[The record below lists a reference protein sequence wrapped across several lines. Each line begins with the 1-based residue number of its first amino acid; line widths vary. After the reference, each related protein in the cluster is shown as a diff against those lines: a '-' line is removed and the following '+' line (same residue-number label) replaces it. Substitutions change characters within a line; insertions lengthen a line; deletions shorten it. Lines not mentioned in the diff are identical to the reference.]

1 MSWTARGA
9 PERGAARYL
18 LPRGRRGNRPAPPM
32 KIPTR
37 DELRAELA
45 GFDDTR
51 KKVVGGMLAL
61 MFQSPEKARD
71 RDWLAE
77 QFTQVSLLTGQFEDI
92 EHAHEGVEVAQGW
105 IRENIDPVLNACFAL
120 FVLVAED
127 VQQDEAAAELTTSDA
142 MLRAL
147 SYFG

>member
-1 MSWTARGA
+1 MFC
-9 PERGAARYL
+9 
-18 LPRGRRGNRPAPPM
+18 PRSPAVPAGPNPM
-32 KIPTR
+32 NIPTR

-45 GFDDTR
+45 GFDETR

-77 QFTQVSLLTGQFEDI
+77 QFTQVSLLTGQFEDV
-92 EHAHEGVEVAQGW
+92 EHAHEGLEVAQGW
-105 IRENIDPVLNACFAL
+105 IRSNIDPVLNACFAL

-127 VQQDEAAAELTTSDA
+127 VQQEDAAAELTTADA

-147 SYFG
+147 AYFG